1 MTNLDYIA
9 NGFLPADR
17 RARARTHINQPMS
30 YEFYASDG
38 QKLGGGFGTAIN
50 ISNEGMMFET
60 SVVLES
66 QMTVLVELIRPLHT
80 LMATGTVAHVR
91 QASEAACQVG
101 VRFHQLIQ
109 GGWDLVVEP
118 LRRMSED

>member
-1 MTNLDYIA
+1 MRVRVRLV
-9 NGFLPADR
+9 ADR
-17 RARARTHINQPMS
+17 RLRSRTHVNQAFS

-66 QMTVLVELIRPLHT
+66 QMTVLVELIGPLHT

-109 GGWDLVVEP
+109 GGWDIVVEP